1 MKQCSVFN
9 KGLCLGCTGL
19 AEKDWIGPEQCSRYK
34 KLNNTSGLEICKK
47 ILKGDNQCQ
56 MRL

>member
-19 AEKDWIGPEQCSRYK
+19 AEQGWIGPEQCEIYK
-34 KLNNTSGLEICKK
+34 KYSKMSGLDMCKK
-47 ILKGDNQCQ
+47 ILKGEQQ
-56 MRL
+56 KI

>member
-19 AEKDWIGPEQCSRYK
+19 AEQEWTGAEQCSIYK
-34 KLNNTSGLEICKK
+34 KLNNATGVDLCRR
-47 ILKGDNQCQ
+47 ILKGEQQ
-56 MRL
+56 KI